1 MVSAPRFITIKG
13 SRGGWRAGVIKMNNQ
28 LNFNAVMAWAAFGA
42 QDYSSLEQYGGLVY
56 NFFVHNPCEILRLDS
71 PLLIGKVFQVC
82 LGFQE
87 PDEDIQ
93 EVRAENAFLC
103 FSQALKSDKVNVHD
117 EASARLMMLLIRD
130 QKHLKNK
137 IEHACQNEHANPYN
151 VFDMFSNS
159 ELPNDMPMATNTKML
174 FTAYYLY
181 DSIIDK
187 TNVINEFVNA
197 EERNTYENVKKHVL
211 YNCHQLQNTSS
222 DRKAELGGI
231 VFEKIINRLRKD
243 IELYSNNK

>member
-1 MVSAPRFITIKG
+1 
-13 SRGGWRAGVIKMNNQ
+13 
-28 LNFNAVMAWAAFGA
+28 MAWTAFGA
-42 QDYSSLEQYGGLVY
+42 QDYSGLEQFGVQIY
-56 NFFVHNPCEILRLDS
+56 NFFVHNPSKILELEN

-103 FSQALKSDKVNVHD
+103 LSQAMKSDKNNVHD
-117 EASARLMMLLIRD
+117 EACARLMILLIRD
-130 QKHLKNK
+130 QRHLKKKVEN
-137 IEHACQNEHANPYN
+137 ACQNENANPYN
-151 VFDMFSNS
+151 FFDMFSS
-159 ELPNDMPMATNTKML
+159 RLPNDMPMATNTKML

-197 EERNTYENVKKHVL
+197 GERNVFEYVKKHVL
-211 YNCHQLQNTSS
+211 DNCRQLHNTSLE
-222 DRKAELGGI
+222 RKAELGGI
-231 VFEKIINRLRKD
+231 VFEKIYKKLRKD
-243 IELYSNNK
+243 IELYSNNL